1 MCAQRKK
8 KPLKKTIFFDETRY
22 RWDKTP
28 SHPLRDR
35 FLNDKIN
42 TEKGKEQNMEVE
54 ITDQNYTEYL
64 SQDKPMIIDFW
75 AVWCGPCKRMSPIVE
90 ALAQKYDG
98 RVIVGKVDV
107 DENPEITAKYGIRN
121 IPTILYI
128 SGGEVVDKTVGA
140 VPAASVEQKIEAL
153 L

>member
-1 MCAQRKK
+1 
-8 KPLKKTIFFDETRY
+8 
-22 RWDKTP
+22 
-28 SHPLRDR
+28 
-35 FLNDKIN
+35 
-42 TEKGKEQNMEVE
+42 MEVE